1 MTEQEIEAIYKKMR
15 EGIQLTNDEMIKLAR
30 ESGYMAGQF
39 KRASVSIDEFKAN
52 IKKAGDELPA
62 ALLKVPGALT
72 KSLGGVAKSLGEAET
87 GFKALNPI
95 IDSVANA
102 LSKVPYVGFAFQAA
116 AEASKFM
123 VNQLQN
129 ATDAFQEVSKV
140 GGLTARGMTGLQE
153 QFLRSGMQLKSYT
166 KTITANSA
174 ALANFAGSVG
184 AGAEQFSRTAG
195 MVQKE
200 FGQGLARLGYGFDE
214 IGEVTA
220 SYIARQTRLGL
231 AQGKSNEV
239 LAAGAAKYASEL
251 DELSKLTGASKEEIK
266 KQQDAVQSE
275 VRFRAK
281 LDTLIAQGDIEGA
294 KRLEDANTLAMA
306 QSEKLARAFRD
317 ASTGFIG
324 TSEESKA
331 GFMATAGVMTDIA
344 TNAHKADP
352 SETLRALQN
361 GVNSTI
367 PMLRDQAL
375 MGNDV
380 TGMYAELSKF
390 SKSQLGDLQAVR
402 KESGQLKTAPD
413 KLTEQTVD
421 AQRNMQKL
429 SLEIQKLGFEYM
441 PAAATAVNGVTKALR
456 YLTGSISKDT
466 GTADPLAGAGGG
478 AGTGSTT
485 RNMIQRQK
493 EAANRRAVLDQRA
506 AKAEAAAT
514 GSTGDL
520 GAGPV
525 FGAPDTTR
533 ADRVQVTLDEIRE
546 ELKKL
551 VKLGGISGVGSAGGQ
566 QAAQAALAEHDH
578 AHPHPPAADVSPEL
592 AAKIGTLVAPL
603 EKMNQT
609 SGFIRNDGKTMH
621 GAIDL
626 AGKIGDK
633 VMAPISGVAKVL
645 SDPKGYGNYVEVTD
659 TITGVKHILAH
670 LDKTMVKT
678 GDVIKAGTQI
688 GTVGNTGM
696 STGAHLHHEVRLP
709 DGTKIDPSQFYA
721 GAKRAPGAGGALG
734 SLAQKYESGAAGSMA
749 VGVDK
754 VGGTSYGKYQIASK
768 VGAMDD
774 FLKML
779 DKTNPEA
786 AARLRGAGPADA
798 GTGGKFAQEWKALA
812 KSGALGDAESQ
823 FAMEKIFKP
832 AMGGLKDQGLK
843 KMIEGNKGLQEM
855 FHSTAV
861 QHGATGGSGIL
872 NKVYK
877 PGMSK
882 EDLVKATYAERGTR
896 FGGST
901 EEVRASVQ
909 GRFGR
914 EQQDVLAMLGMP
926 GAAPGATTATTL
938 ATPRAPTAAPVS
950 SAATAGLAGQG
961 QNVISSGLSAITTA
975 LFGGGAQGAPGT
987 ADAGIGGGGSETV
1000 ALLSQLVAL
1009 SRDQNSNLS
1018 KILSA
1023 STA

>member
-1 MTEQEIEAIYKKMR
+1 MGLVGVQFGIHQSQLADLSAMQIRDGKIIQKDQE
-15 EGIQLTNDEMIKLAR
+15 
-30 ESGYMAGQF
+30 
-39 KRASVSIDEFKAN
+39 
-52 IKKAGDELPA
+52 
-62 ALLKVPGALT
+62 
-72 KSLGGVAKSLGEAET
+72 
-87 GFKALNPI
+87 
-95 IDSVANA
+95 
-102 LSKVPYVGFAFQAA
+102 
-116 AEASKFM
+116 
-123 VNQLQN
+123 
-129 ATDAFQEVSKV
+129 
-140 GGLTARGMTGLQE
+140 
-153 QFLRSGMQLKSYT
+153 
-166 KTITANSA
+166 
-174 ALANFAGSVG
+174 
-184 AGAEQFSRTAG
+184 
-195 MVQKE
+195 
-200 FGQGLARLGYGFDE
+200 
-214 IGEVTA
+214 
-220 SYIARQTRLGL
+220 
-231 AQGKSNEV
+231 
-239 LAAGAAKYASEL
+239 
-251 DELSKLTGASKEEIK
+251 
-266 KQQDAVQSE
+266 
-275 VRFRAK
+275 
-281 LDTLIAQGDIEGA
+281 
-294 KRLEDANTLAMA
+294 NTL
-306 QSEKLARAFRD
+306 K
-317 ASTGFIG
+317 GPG
-324 TSEESKA
+324 
-331 GFMATAGVMTDIA
+331 
-344 TNAHKADP
+344 
-352 SETLRALQN
+352 
-361 GVNSTI
+361 
-367 PMLRDQAL
+367 
-375 MGNDV
+375 
-380 TGMYAELSKF
+380 
-390 SKSQLGDLQAVR
+390 
-402 KESGQLKTAPD
+402 D
-413 KLTEQTVD
+413 KLTNQTVS
-421 AQRNMQKL
+421 AQQNMQEL
-429 SLEIQKLGFEYM
+429 SIQVHKLGFTLM
-441 PAAATAVNGVTKALR
+441 PAAATAVNSF
-456 YLTGSISKDT
+456 TGGLNKLVKMIPGLKDVGAIPSSG
-466 GTADPLAGAGGG
+466 GTAGVPGQTGAYNASQPMSRAQKAAVHKAMVEQQAIASLPERPT
-478 AGTGSTT
+478 AGTG
-485 RNMIQRQK
+485 N
-493 EAANRRAVLDQRA
+493 
-506 AKAEAAAT
+506 
-514 GSTGDL
+514 L

-533 ADRVQVTLDEIRE
+533 ADRVQLTLDEMRD

-551 VKLGGISGVGSAGGQ
+551 VKLGGIPGGGASGQ

-855 FHSTAV
+855 FHSTAI
-861 QHGATGGSGIL
+861 QHGASGGAGIL

-987 ADAGIGGGGSETV
+987 ADAGLGGGGSETV